1 MNEPRTDTVFIG
13 FRVPLHIAA
22 ALREDC
28 ESSGDRGLTITEGLN
43 NLLWKIYGNRKLS
56 EKSLKWVE
64 DVRDSQIAK
73 RMKTERFA
81 MRGKQKQR
89 LASSPYF

>member
-13 FRVPLHIAA
+13 FRVPLNIAA

-43 NLLWKIYGNRKLS
+43 NLLGKIYGNRKLS
-56 EKSLKWVE
+56 DKSLKWVE

-73 RMKTERFA
+73 RMKNRAIRNERKA
-81 MRGKQKQR
+81 KTK
-89 LASSPYF
+89 ACK